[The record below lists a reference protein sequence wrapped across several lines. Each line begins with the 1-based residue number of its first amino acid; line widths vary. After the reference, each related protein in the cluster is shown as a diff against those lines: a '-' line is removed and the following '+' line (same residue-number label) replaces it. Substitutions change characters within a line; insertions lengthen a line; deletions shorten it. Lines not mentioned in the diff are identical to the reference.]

1 MATTK
6 SKQTSK
12 INTWK
17 PKEWQKIVERDGKLF
32 ICHFDRVFGHPK
44 KLSVYNRFI
53 IAKESYINQLDVITN
68 YTNFFINNY
77 DFENELP
84 MAYLK
89 IKYAL
94 DKNKLYNQDNMN
106 AYIDFLYEVLFT
118 DTMIE
123 KIVRMVE
130 ENYLDDIE
138 SPTEEKS
145 QYLKNNK
152 KHLESLEFT
161 NQHIKILLAISF
173 GMKIMSPALFH
184 YIQLNNIKLE
194 KDTEIIYNFY
204 KKLFSIFGYVNTYEL
219 CSMNGDV
226 IQDKITEEEMNKIIS
241 DDFLEPTKVGDT
253 NRYYF
258 IDENGDMKYYTKTF
272 INMYNKLFVYV
283 KAKVLEANSNNA
295 PIFAQREIFGVD
307 TYNVISQFTKKV
319 LISENVVKY
328 KFNANWD
335 EKLHKYKENI
345 IGFNKTIIKFQ
356 ISYFL
361 KEQYNKNLT
370 EVTNTK
376 NSDGLSGSDKMLMNQ
391 SKIDEGSITLS
402 DLNIK
407 MTIERIKKRIDI
419 PLTEDEIN
427 YYIINHHPSK
437 MQIQLV
443 YAYYTKYFGSYRDLN
458 LLTRKDYMT
467 LLLLLKKKLLI
478 DLGYEKDE
486 KGEIHYASLPYILTG
501 NLSDRVNTRII
512 RNNKFVNKLEE
523 NYMYQ
528 DLTKNKYN
536 LLECLKPDS
545 IVSLLSSIINTRFT
559 YVTYE
564 YPELLGT
571 EIVYNVD
578 KISDELL
585 FFLDS
590 I

>member
-1 MATTK
+1 M
-6 SKQTSK
+6 
-12 INTWK
+12 
-17 PKEWQKIVERDGKLF
+17 
-32 ICHFDRVFGHPK
+32 
-44 KLSVYNRFI
+44 
-53 IAKESYINQLDVITN
+53 
-68 YTNFFINNY
+68 
-77 DFENELP
+77 
-84 MAYLK
+84 
-89 IKYAL
+89 
-94 DKNKLYNQDNMN
+94 
-106 AYIDFLYEVLFT
+106 
-118 DTMIE
+118 
-123 KIVRMVE
+123 
-130 ENYLDDIE
+130 
-138 SPTEEKS
+138 
-145 QYLKNNK
+145 
-152 KHLESLEFT
+152 
-161 NQHIKILLAISF
+161 
-173 GMKIMSPALFH
+173 
-184 YIQLNNIKLE
+184 
-194 KDTEIIYNFY
+194 Y
-204 KKLFSIFGYVNTYEL
+204 K
-219 CSMNGDV
+219 
-226 IQDKITEEEMNKIIS
+226 
-241 DDFLEPTKVGDT
+241 
-253 NRYYF
+253 
-258 IDENGDMKYYTKTF
+258 
-272 INMYNKLFVYV
+272 KLFVYV

-295 PIFAQREIFGVD
+295 PIFDQREIFGVD